1 MTVSA
6 AKTATSEPDVAFP
19 AVLKGSQKQRVP
31 PPVPPRGSPKPKR
44 GGANSQSTIDKGEYS
59 INVSTSEIPA
69 QTPIT
74 SSDDDFVFYGH
85 DFKFKEP
92 NVPACSLPPS
102 ISEHSVKLTKLTSNS
117 FLDFAEEADSI
128 TERAY
133 PGKDLIIQTN
143 MMAKFNID
151 KTIREHLDS
160 GEYNGSSF
168 TESSSEERIVIEEV
182 EMKDVDDTVLEDRA
196 RQTKSPSQF
205 IRGVVNQIGEK
216 FSLKSPT
223 RSVEE
228 KASVHNVKSSDLI
241 TAAKTLKKTSKSENI
256 QKDLEREIS
265 EVKSEKSVSKPG
277 IISGITKRLNSRK
290 DKNGKDK
297 GRSQEKKRKPK
308 VEIPIKTYS
317 EEHSK
322 GMSKD
327 EVVCHRKAKSKI
339 DMFQKHILK
348 VQSDS
353 ENSSRRSSLS
363 SSQSSQKSS
372 RIDLTKQVLVKETKK
387 IFEPRE
393 SIRGSTSSN
402 TLQVPQMR
410 LPLTKSAGSNVHDKI
425 RKFSEPTTSADAP
438 NKIPRQ
444 KKRSFKKRSEKRKIY
459 KMRKEIEE
467 VLSND
472 TSVCWT
478 PPASVEGST
487 PTWTEGTP
495 SFTESSSSEQGYPM
509 TPARGAT
516 PSDGRRSPRAP
527 PPPART
533 LPPNTI
539 NCLTSEVVEVK
550 HLTTQ
555 TSNIKITTYEVHQ
568 EELCI
573 HEEK

>member
-44 GGANSQSTIDKGEYS
+44 GGANSHSTIDKGEYS

-102 ISEHSVKLTKLTSNS
+102 ISEHSIKLTKLTSNS
-117 FLDFAEEADSI
+117 FLDFVEEADSI

-168 TESSSEERIVIEEV
+168 TESSSEERIVIEEI
-182 EMKDVDDTVLEDRA
+182 EMRDVDDTVLEDRV

-223 RSVEE
+223 RSIEE
-228 KASVHNVKSSDLI
+228 RASVHNVKSSDLI
-241 TAAKTLKKTSKSENI
+241 SASKTLKKTSKSENI
-256 QKDLEREIS
+256 QKDLEREMS
-265 EVKSEKSVSKPG
+265 DVKSDKTASKPG
-277 IISGITKRLNSRK
+277 IISGITKKLNSKK
-290 DKNGKDK
+290 DKN
-297 GRSQEKKRKPK
+297 RSQEKKRKPK
-308 VEIPIKTYS
+308 VEIPIKTYT

-322 GMSKD
+322 GLSKD
-327 EVVCHRKAKSKI
+327 EVVCHKKAKSKI

-353 ENSSRRSSLS
+353 ENSSRRSSYS

-372 RIDLTKQVLVKETKK
+372 RMDLTKQVLVKETKK

-410 LPLTKSAGSNVHDKI
+410 LPSAKSVGSNVHEKI
-425 RKFSEPTTSADAP
+425 RKFSETPTVSACAP

-459 KMRKEIEE
+459 KMRKELEE
-467 VLSND
+467 VL
-472 TSVCWT
+472 
-478 PPASVEGST
+478 
-487 PTWTEGTP
+487 
-495 SFTESSSSEQGYPM
+495 
-509 TPARGAT
+509 
-516 PSDGRRSPRAP
+516 
-527 PPPART
+527 
-533 LPPNTI
+533 
-539 NCLTSEVVEVK
+539 
-550 HLTTQ
+550 
-555 TSNIKITTYEVHQ
+555 
-568 EELCI
+568 
-573 HEEK
+573 